1 MKIENKYYVE
11 SFLNKILFY
20 YKIENI
26 LYTGQTKFQKVDILR
41 VSLLGKTVFLDEK
54 IQSAECDEFIY
65 HESLVH
71 PALLLHSNPEFI
83 YIAGGGEGATLRE
96 VLKHR
101 SVKKVRMC
109 DIDEEFVNLC
119 KVYLPEWHRNSFD
132 DERAEIVFKDAREDI
147 ESLSDDSLDIY
158 ISDLTEPIEGG
169 PSALLFT
176 EDYFKILDKKLRK
189 GGISVFQAGSTVIY
203 YYDFILSLYKTL
215 KEIFPSVFIY
225 EIFVPSFHM
234 SWGFVISFKENLN
247 LKEIL
252 NRLEN
257 KRENEIFKYLNF
269 LNPPYLKKIFFLP
282 EYFKSSLNT
291 KGRILTDKTPFI
303 WEGDV

>member
-1 MKIENKYYVE
+1 MREKSKYYVE
-11 SFLNKILFY
+11 SFLNKLLFY
-20 YKIENI
+20 YKIEEFI
-26 LYTGQTKFQKVDILR
+26 YTGKTKFQKVDIVRL
-41 VSLLGKTVFLDEK
+41 SLLGKTVFLDEK

-65 HESLVH
+65 HEALVH
-71 PALLLHSNPEFI
+71 PALLLHSNPEFV

-119 KVYLPEWHRNSFD
+119 KVYLPEWHRDSFD
-132 DERAEIVFKDAREDI
+132 DKKLTLIYEDARKDVL
-147 ESLSDDSLDIY
+147 SLSDNSIDVY

-169 PSALLFT
+169 PSAFLFT
-176 EDYFKILDKKLRK
+176 QEYFKILDKKLKK

-203 YYDFILSLYKTL
+203 YCDFILSLYKTL

-234 SWGFVISFKENLN
+234 SWGFVISLKENLS
-247 LKEIL
+247 LKEL
-252 NRLEN
+252 LDRLEIQ
-257 KRENEIFKYLNF
+257 REDEVYRFLKF
-269 LNPPYLKKIFFLP
+269 LNPSYIKKMFFLP
-282 EYFKSSLNT
+282 EYFKASLNS
-291 KGRILTDKTPFI
+291 KGRVLTDKNPFI